1 MLAGIELVVTVHTPG
16 LAETDTE
23 PGSVLAQLRM

>member
-1 MLAGIELVVTVHTPG
+1 MTALMDVG

-23 PGSVLAQLRM
+23 PDDISDALKTNNNNNN